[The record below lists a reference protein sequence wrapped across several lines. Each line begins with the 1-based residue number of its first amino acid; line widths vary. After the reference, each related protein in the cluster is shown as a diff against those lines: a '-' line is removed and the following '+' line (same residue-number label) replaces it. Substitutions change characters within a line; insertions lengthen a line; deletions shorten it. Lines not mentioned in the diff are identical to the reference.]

1 MEKVDVQEAPTH
13 GGLAVC
19 SYLINK
25 PTLPKR
31 VTVFFPDC
39 SRCSYFCSLWFFFL
53 FFQFLPQTGDR
64 IIATAAADAK
74 VQIHTVET
82 KETSQAYKCHIGRVK
97 RLATAP
103 DTPYML
109 WSASEDGTIR
119 YAYYVFSLAEF
130 SNKFMIFFTFHA

>member
-1 MEKVDVQEAPTH
+1 M
-13 GGLAVC
+13 
-19 SYLINK
+19 
-25 PTLPKR
+25 
-31 VTVFFPDC
+31 
-39 SRCSYFCSLWFFFL
+39 
-53 FFQFLPQTGDR
+53 PQTGDR

-119 YAYYVFSLAEF
+119 YAYYVLSLAEF
-130 SNKFMIFFTFHA
+130 FNKVMIFVLCSLRTLNLGIPRYKLKSMACIFIVVIKELS

>member
-1 MEKVDVQEAPTH
+1 M
-13 GGLAVC
+13 
-19 SYLINK
+19 
-25 PTLPKR
+25 
-31 VTVFFPDC
+31 
-39 SRCSYFCSLWFFFL
+39 
-53 FFQFLPQTGDR
+53 PQTGDR

-130 SNKFMIFFTFHA
+130 FSKFMIFFLLCSLRTINLGLPRYKLKSMACIFIVLINELSWLANGLT

>member
-1 MEKVDVQEAPTH
+1 M
-13 GGLAVC
+13 
-19 SYLINK
+19 
-25 PTLPKR
+25 
-31 VTVFFPDC
+31 
-39 SRCSYFCSLWFFFL
+39 
-53 FFQFLPQTGDR
+53 PQTGDR

-119 YAYYVFSLAEF
+119 YAYYVFSLLEF
-130 SNKFMIFFTFHA
+130 SKFMIFLYFARLGL

>member
-1 MEKVDVQEAPTH
+1 MS
-13 GGLAVC
+13 LLC
-19 SYLINK
+19 
-25 PTLPKR
+25 
-31 VTVFFPDC
+31 VF
-39 SRCSYFCSLWFFFL
+39 Y

-119 YAYYVFSLAEF
+119 YACYVFSLVEF
-130 SNKFMIFFTFHA
+130 SSKFVIFFLLCSLRTLNLGLPRYRLKKYGRHFY

>member
-1 MEKVDVQEAPTH
+1 M
-13 GGLAVC
+13 
-19 SYLINK
+19 
-25 PTLPKR
+25 
-31 VTVFFPDC
+31 
-39 SRCSYFCSLWFFFL
+39 
-53 FFQFLPQTGDR
+53 PQTGDR

-119 YAYYVFSLAEF
+119 YAYIYVFSLAEF
-130 SNKFMIFFTFHA
+130 CNKFMIFLLYLLRTLNLGLLRYKLKSMACIFIVLISELS

>member
-1 MEKVDVQEAPTH
+1 M
-13 GGLAVC
+13 
-19 SYLINK
+19 
-25 PTLPKR
+25 
-31 VTVFFPDC
+31 
-39 SRCSYFCSLWFFFL
+39 
-53 FFQFLPQTGDR
+53 PQTGDR

-130 SNKFMIFFTFHA
+130 SNKFMIFVLCSLRTLNLGIPRYKLKSMACIFIVLINELSWLANGLT

>member
-1 MEKVDVQEAPTH
+1 M
-13 GGLAVC
+13 
-19 SYLINK
+19 
-25 PTLPKR
+25 
-31 VTVFFPDC
+31 
-39 SRCSYFCSLWFFFL
+39 
-53 FFQFLPQTGDR
+53 PQTGDR

-130 SNKFMIFFTFHA
+130 MIFLLCSLRTLNLGLPRYKLKSMACIFVVLIKELS

>member
-1 MEKVDVQEAPTH
+1 M
-13 GGLAVC
+13 
-19 SYLINK
+19 
-25 PTLPKR
+25 
-31 VTVFFPDC
+31 
-39 SRCSYFCSLWFFFL
+39 
-53 FFQFLPQTGDR
+53 PQTGDR

-119 YAYYVFSLAEF
+119 YAYCVFSLAEF
-130 SNKFMIFFTFHA
+130 CNKFMIFLLCLLTTLNLGLPRYKLKSIACIFIGLINELS

>member
-1 MEKVDVQEAPTH
+1 M
-13 GGLAVC
+13 
-19 SYLINK
+19 
-25 PTLPKR
+25 
-31 VTVFFPDC
+31 
-39 SRCSYFCSLWFFFL
+39 
-53 FFQFLPQTGDR
+53 PQTGDR

-119 YAYYVFSLAEF
+119 YAYYVLSLAEF
-130 SNKFMIFFTFHA
+130 SNKFMIFLLCSLRTLNLDLPKYKLKSMACIFIVLINELS

>member
-1 MEKVDVQEAPTH
+1 MF
-13 GGLAVC
+13 
-19 SYLINK
+19 III
-25 PTLPKR
+25 
-31 VTVFFPDC
+31 
-39 SRCSYFCSLWFFFL
+39 FCSLCFFFFL

-130 SNKFMIFFTFHA
+130 SINFMIFFFLLCCLRTLSFGLPRYKLKSMACIFIVLINELS

>member
-1 MEKVDVQEAPTH
+1 M
-13 GGLAVC
+13 
-19 SYLINK
+19 
-25 PTLPKR
+25 
-31 VTVFFPDC
+31 
-39 SRCSYFCSLWFFFL
+39 
-53 FFQFLPQTGDR
+53 PQTGDR

-119 YAYYVFSLAEF
+119 YAYYVCTQLGR
-130 SNKFMIFFTFHA
+130 IFQQIYDFCTLLT

>member
-1 MEKVDVQEAPTH
+1 MIVAAVQISVLF
-13 GGLAVC
+13 GC
-19 SYLINK
+19 
-25 PTLPKR
+25 
-31 VTVFFPDC
+31 FFQ
-39 SRCSYFCSLWFFFL
+39 

-82 KETSQAYKCHIGRVK
+82 KETSQVYKCHIGRVK

-130 SNKFMIFFTFHA
+130 SNKFMIFFYFARLGLNLGLPRYKLESTACIFIVLINELS

>member
-1 MEKVDVQEAPTH
+1 MRLLQGACISIEVVAALVWECDETGFCHIMVF
-13 GGLAVC
+13 L
-19 SYLINK
+19 Y
-25 PTLPKR
+25 
-31 VTVFFPDC
+31 VTIKKNYPHC
-39 SRCSYFCSLWFFFL
+39 A
-53 FFQFLPQTGDR
+53 FQFLPQIGAR

-82 KETSQAYKCHIGRVK
+82 QETSQVYKCHIGRVK

-119 YAYYVFSLAEF
+119 
-130 SNKFMIFFTFHA
+130 

>member
-1 MEKVDVQEAPTH
+1 M
-13 GGLAVC
+13 
-19 SYLINK
+19 
-25 PTLPKR
+25 
-31 VTVFFPDC
+31 
-39 SRCSYFCSLWFFFL
+39 
-53 FFQFLPQTGDR
+53 PQIGDR

-82 KETSQAYKCHIGRVK
+82 QETSQVYKCHIGRVK

-119 YAYYVFSLAEF
+119 LAQTGHIHQSSLYTIL
-130 SNKFMIFFTFHA
+130 SILGMICGGGVAWL